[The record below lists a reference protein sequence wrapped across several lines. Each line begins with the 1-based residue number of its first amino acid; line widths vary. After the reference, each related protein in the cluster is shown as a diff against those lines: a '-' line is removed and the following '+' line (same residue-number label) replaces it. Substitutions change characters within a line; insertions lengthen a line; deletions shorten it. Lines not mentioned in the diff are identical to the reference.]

1 MEPVLTR
8 EGSGYRVD
16 WPSVGVHIIVRYIK
30 RKLDSFKAECA
41 VYYQGEP
48 VHRSNPTLD
57 SVTGM
62 DQFRRKC
69 QRSRPTEDYGIN
81 WDQIIEDLSGIVI
94 DTARAGT
101 PEAVLGDV
109 PPDES
114 VAWRVDNLL
123 VEDTTVL
130 WANGGTGK
138 SFFAL
143 WLSTLISEGLEYV
156 NTDHGLIV
164 EPGNVL
170 YLDYETTQ
178 AQIASRVRKIHNGL
192 GIDRPSKIVYRHMEL
207 PLVQDVDTIRDIVHK
222 RNIDYIVVDS
232 MGLAVDGELESAAE
246 VLEFFR
252 SLNTIGLPSLV
263 ISHANKSG
271 NLFGSAYTANA
282 ARSVIEASQS
292 EGSYA
297 KGGIDFNLFHRKA
310 NDIALQAPQSWSVKF
325 EPDKVTYTRG
335 DVFDTEDKDK
345 LSYFNLV
352 YNILKESSSPKT
364 REYLTE
370 TIAPIKDISL
380 EKAKPLVSTAITRNM
395 NEGHALETDEG
406 IVFSKKTPG
415 QEGDDAWAGTDKLKL

>member
-178 AQIASRVRKIHNGL
+178 AQIASRVRKLHNGL

-282 ARSVIEASQS
+282 ARSVIEGSNK

-297 KGGIDFNLFHRKA
+297 TGGIEFNLFHRKA
-310 NDIALQAPQSWSVKF
+310 NDIPKQAPQTWSVQF

-335 DVFDTEDKDK
+335 DVFHSGAAGE
-345 LSYFNLV
+345 LSYAKLV
-352 YNILKESSSPKT
+352 YNILEESSSPKT

>member
-1 MEPVLTR
+1 MEPVITI

-30 RKLDSFKAECA
+30 KNFKAQVA
-41 VYYQGEP
+41 SYLNDVG
-48 VHRSNPTLD
+48 VHRSNPVLD
-57 SVTGM
+57 NDKSM
-62 DQFRRKC
+62 
-69 QRSRPTEDYGIN
+69 EDYIKKCKREKPYEDFGVN
-81 WDQIIEDLSGIVI
+81 WDRVCNDLSGIII
-94 DTARAGT
+94 DTVRAGT
-101 PEAVLGDV
+101 PETVLGDV

-123 VEDTTVL
+123 IEDTTVL
-130 WANGGTGK
+130 WATGGTGK

-156 NTDHGLIV
+156 NTGNGLIV

-325 EPDKVTYTRG
+325 ETDKVTYTRG

-370 TIAPIKDISL
+370 TVAGIKKLSAD
-380 EKAKPLVSTAITRNM
+380 KVKPLVSTAISRNM
-395 NEGHALETDEG
+395 NDGFAKETDEG

>member
-1 MEPVLTR
+1 MEPVITI

-30 RKLDSFKAECA
+30 KNFKAQVA
-41 VYYQGEP
+41 SYLNDVG
-48 VHRSNPTLD
+48 VHRSNPVLD
-57 SVTGM
+57 NDKSM
-62 DQFRRKC
+62 
-69 QRSRPTEDYGIN
+69 EDYIKKCKREKPYEDFGVN
-81 WDQIIEDLSGIVI
+81 WDRVCNDLSGIII
-94 DTARAGT
+94 DTVRAGT
-101 PEAVLGDV
+101 PETVLGDV

-271 NLFGSAYTANA
+271 NLFGSAYTSNA
-282 ARSVIEASQS
+282 ARSVWECSQT
-292 EGSYA
+292 EGSFA
-297 KGGIDFNLFHRKA
+297 KGGIDFQLFHRKA
-310 NDIALQAPQSWSVKF
+310 NDIADQAPQSWSVKF
-325 EPDKVTYTRG
+325 EPDNVTYTRG

-370 TIAPIKDISL
+370 TIAGIKKLSAD
-380 EKAKPLVSTAITRNM
+380 KVKPLVSTAISRNM
-395 NEGHALETDEG
+395 NAGFAKETDEG

-415 QEGDDAWAGTDKLKL
+415 QEGDEIWAGTDKLKL